1 MPEIPMRSKIDRYHV
16 PLLIYSPLLKRTAK
30 FSSVSTHFDIT
41 PSLLAWLKHS
51 YQMQVPE
58 MASWMGGGLD
68 TSRTFRNTHAYP
80 LMQTKTEIIDFVQ
93 GNWLVNSNTLFR
105 INEKMELTQE
115 DNPAKAN
122 ELKANFDRYK
132 FKNNQF
138 ISNLKI
144 LPDSLLLR
152 YLR

>member
-1 MPEIPMRSKIDRYHV
+1 
-16 PLLIYSPLLKRTAK
+16 
-30 FSSVSTHFDIT
+30 
-41 PSLLAWLKHS
+41 
-51 YQMQVPE
+51 
-58 MASWMGGGLD
+58 
-68 TSRTFRNTHAYP
+68 
-80 LMQTKTEIIDFVQ
+80 MQTKTEIIDFVQ